1 MSYTQH
7 LPTQYI
13 TVHYSG
19 SVSYPAS
26 QNGGTVS
33 YSGTVQE
40 PVDVVVHVD
49 TERFDAEVDH
59 CNDSVNLLTGS
70 VAATEA
76 AQVASVRANSRKIGE
91 TLISGFHHYVGYE
104 ISQQIAELRN
114 KIDALLLNLRKF
126 SERCL
131 NKRDQMQS
139 DYNRTCARYLKIFSE
154 LDQELENRIH
164 SIDAPVFD
172 FSQSAD
178 TISQDSDLQGMVAVS
193 SVSASENSRLHAMIS
208 ASIAKKR
215 AKEAIAKAEEFLSV
229 QYAADRVLADSLR
242 PGEAAIEYMPCC
254 LVETEVGPQQH
265 SAQIYSAP
273 MLSRIPAGT
282 LSNEMNEFP
291 WQSAVTADSAQR
303 IGAYYNEEVAA
314 MTAGAGDE
322 HSRRVAAM
330 TARLFDLSST
340 AAPGF

>member
-7 LPTQYI
+7 MPTQYI

-19 SVSYPAS
+19 RVSYPAS
-26 QNGGTVS
+26 EHGGTVP
-33 YSGTVQE
+33 YSGSVDE

-49 TERFDAEVDH
+49 TEEFDSQVNH
-59 CNDSVNLLTGS
+59 CNNNVNLLTGS

-76 AQVASVRANSRKIGE
+76 AQVASVRENSKKIGE

-104 ISQQIAELRN
+104 ISQQITELRN
-114 KIDALLLNLRKF
+114 KIDSLLLNLRKF

-131 NKRDQMQS
+131 SKRDQMQS
-139 DYNRTCARYLKIFSE
+139 DYNRTCARYLKIFNE

-164 SIDAPVFD
+164 SVDAPVFD
-172 FSQSAD
+172 LARSAE
-178 TISQDSDLQGMVAVS
+178 TISQDSDLQGAVAVS
-193 SVSASENSRLHAMIS
+193 SVSAAENSRLHAMIS
-208 ASIAKKR
+208 ASVAKKR
-215 AKEAIAKAEEFLSV
+215 AKEAISKAERFLSV

-265 SAQIYSAP
+265 MAQIYPSP
-273 MLSRIPAGT
+273 MLSKVPMDKLT
-282 LSNEMNEFP
+282 YEMNEFP
-291 WQSAVTADSAQR
+291 WQAIVPYDTAQK
-303 IGAYYNEEVAA
+303 IGAYYNEEVASLSA
-314 MTAGAGDE
+314 SARDE

-330 TARLFDLSST
+330 TANLFDLGST
-340 AAPGF
+340 AAPGI